1 VIAGGYLTA
10 TTHPIT
16 AVYSGDTNYTGS
28 TSSTL
33 TQTVDAAVTST
44 ALSSSANPSKAGL
57 GVTYVATVS
66 PTPDGATVAFADNAI
81 PIAGCE
87 SVAVSAS
94 GSASCQTSYPD
105 PGSHAII
112 AGYQGDAN
120 YIASTSPTLTQTVD
134 TDPSPPTEPISLST
148 STPTTSGATEVVIS
162 LPGPGALSASPY
174 GSRAVQM
181 VSSLSVRATGHG
193 SMILHITP
201 SPAARRLLQRGQ
213 TLQVT
218 LAITFTPRDGQPT
231 TQMVTVKLT
240 RATPS
245 NKFSVSHIKARPNGT
260 VSFQV
265 KLPGPGQ
272 IDVIESAW
280 KSNIATIASK
290 AILAKI
296 ATVRLGPALGRF
308 IFARTHLNPKTRATL
323 QITVKP
329 NDRGQ
334 HLVTHHQGGALRI
347 RLWVTY
353 QPTSGRPHTVGY
365 YGLLI
370 IL

>member
-1 VIAGGYLTA
+1 
-10 TTHPIT
+10 
-16 AVYSGDTNYTGS
+16 
-28 TSSTL
+28 
-33 TQTVDAAVTST
+33 
-44 ALSSSANPSKAGL
+44 
-57 GVTYVATVS
+57 
-66 PTPDGATVAFADNAI
+66 
-81 PIAGCE
+81 
-87 SVAVSAS
+87 
-94 GSASCQTSYPD
+94 
-105 PGSHAII
+105 
-112 AGYQGDAN
+112 
-120 YIASTSPTLTQTVD
+120 
-134 TDPSPPTEPISLST
+134 
-148 STPTTSGATEVVIS
+148 
-162 LPGPGALSASPY
+162 
-174 GSRAVQM
+174 
-181 VSSLSVRATGHG
+181 
-193 SMILHITP
+193 
-201 SPAARRLLQRGQ
+201 
-213 TLQVT
+213 
-218 LAITFTPRDGQPT
+218 
-231 TQMVTVKLT
+231 MVTVKLR

-260 VSFQV
+260 VSFEV

-272 IDVIESAW
+272 IDVMESAW

-296 ATVRLGPALGRF
+296 ATVRLGPAPGRF

-329 NDRGQ
+329 NDRGH